1 MIAMTVAPS
10 LFSSAR
16 RANTA
21 LCAFEQFLLGK
32 LGVKTL
38 DPSDWAYRGDYDNS
52 RNDGV
57 DKSTANGWNY
67 HQGPEWLWPLGYFL
81 RARMNFPPPRKVF
94 RNIDLVVDD
103 DDENDDS
110 NYSWPSHEALKRF
123 IYARLSP
130 HSSHMETSP
139 YGDLPELTN
148 SNGAFCKDSC
158 VVQAW
163 SSATLLDTL
172 FDLHCIQDGLSS

>member
-1 MIAMTVAPS
+1 
-10 LFSSAR
+10 
-16 RANTA
+16 
-21 LCAFEQFLLGK
+21 
-32 LGVKTL
+32 
-38 DPSDWAYRGDYDNS
+38 
-52 RNDGV
+52 
-57 DKSTANGWNY
+57 
-67 HQGPEWLWPLGYFL
+67 
-81 RARMNFPPPRKVF
+81 
-94 RNIDLVVDD
+94 
-103 DDENDDS
+103 
-110 NYSWPSHEALKRF
+110 LKRF